1 MSKAAKPNKVK
12 VMVASTIYGFEDQ
25 LEQIC
30 STLQG
35 YGYEVW
41 NSHMKTIPVHP
52 GLSNQDNCLRAVDA
66 CDVVF
71 GIVRPQYGAVIADD
85 ISITHSEMRRAI
97 DSRKPRWFVAHRDV
111 AIARQLLKQ
120 YMFDEHDNPNPAFT
134 FRRTNVMDDIRVIQ
148 LYNDTILNA
157 VPPADRIGHWVDE
170 YFRIGDILRC
180 LETQFQDVERVK
192 AIVEQMKNPA
202 A

>member
-1 MSKAAKPNKVK
+1 MSKAVK
-12 VMVASTIYGFEDQ
+12 QQKLKIMVASTIYGFEDQ

-52 GLSNQDNCLRAVDA
+52 GLSNQENCLRAVDA
-66 CDVVF
+66 CDAVF
-71 GIVRPQYGAVIADD
+71 GVIRPQYGAVIAGD

-97 DSRKPRWFVAHRDV
+97 DQRKPRWFVAHRDV

-170 YFRIGDILRC
+170 YFRVVDILRC
-180 LETQFQDVERVK
+180 LETQFADVERVK
-192 AIVEQMKNPA
+192 TIVEQMKNPVA
-202 A
+202 